1 MPLDDLPPD
10 AIESAARGVPG
21 IKTKTHLESI
31 TLKKFIGNSVEIDL
45 NGNRY
50 RADLLKGEEGGTY
63 EYKLT
68 PIS

>member
-1 MPLDDLPPD
+1 MTLHDLPPD

-21 IKTKTHLESI
+21 IKVKTHLESI
-31 TLKKFIGNSVEIDL
+31 TLRKFIGNSVDVDL

-50 RADLLKGEEGGTY
+50 RADLLKGEEDGSY

-68 PIS
+68 PIA

>member
-1 MPLDDLPPD
+1 MTLHDLPPD

-21 IKTKTHLESI
+21 IKNKTHLESI
-31 TLKKFIGNSVEIDL
+31 TLQKFIGNSVEVDL

-50 RADLLKGEEGGTY
+50 RADLLKGEEGGSY

-68 PIS
+68 PTA